1 VISSNPSSE
10 KRGEIIMPPV
20 SHPFLKGN
28 LICYINYV
36 DHAPPHIHVK
46 YQQDVSGYRI
56 DIKTR
61 QWLQPGRPLPS
72 KLKKLIEA
80 WVEVHEADLLIQWNN
95 AKKRLPVRIVG

>member
-1 VISSNPSSE
+1 
-10 KRGEIIMPPV
+10 MPPV

-61 QWLQPGRPLPS
+61 QWPS
-72 KLKKLIEA
+72 AGKTVTK
-80 WVEVHEADLLIQWNN
+80 
-95 AKKRLPVRIVG
+95 